1 MREYSVWHDENK
13 NGKTYNHGILL
24 VPVDKEKNLI
34 KLLMAV
40 RDEYRYDLNI
50 DSRNDLKFKGCSKK
64 PTCGKIVFDNLMVF
78 KHIIQYADN
87 MKSTS
92 IYNSNRVKYS
102 KEYKPYLNILESFDC
117 KFGFLQS
124 KDNFNSFSID
134 TYAKKVELTFRFLFK
149 SCCHSM
155 FDINNPIKITKFYF
169 DGHEHH
175 NGEIDLG
182 FILKSEFKSYCNLSD
197 VRILDSRQMENRDN
211 NTKIMINFVD
221 NIVGAFEAKLMSR
234 ENFKNIL
241 FPLDDIFERIQSKD
255 IFKRKNSRWYKSI
268 NMSEVSIKNG
278 NPTFEDLFY
287 NKNQQ
292 NLFDN
297 LNKF

>member
-1 MREYSVWHDENK
+1 
-13 NGKTYNHGILL
+13 
-24 VPVDKEKNLI
+24 VPVDKEKDLI
-34 KLLMAV
+34 KLLTAV

-50 DSRNDLKFKGCSKK
+50 NSRNDLKFQGCSKK

-78 KHIIQYADN
+78 KHIIQFTDN

-92 IYNSNRVKYS
+92 IYNSNRVKYN
-102 KEYKPYLNILESFDC
+102 KEHKPYLNILESFDC

-124 KDNFNSFSID
+124 KDNFNGFYFD
-134 TYAKKVELTFRFLFK
+134 TYAKKVELTFRFLLK

-175 NGEIDLG
+175 NGEIDLD
-182 FILKSEFKSYCNLSD
+182 FILKSGFKSYCDLSD
-197 VRILDSRQMENRDN
+197 VKILDSCQVKNRDN
-211 NTKIMINFVD
+211 NTKVMINFVD

-241 FPLDDIFERIQSKD
+241 FPINDIFERMWNKE
-255 IFKRKNSRWYKSI
+255 IFRRKNSRWFKSV
-268 NMSEVSIKNG
+268 NMSQVLVQNDKIIFKE
-278 NPTFEDLFY
+278 LLY
-287 NKNQQ
+287 NKNQME
-292 NLFDN
+292 LP
-297 LNKF
+297 L